1 MKKKILLK
9 APDHWNIAI
18 YKYDTPK
25 VTKRYPVF
33 LLHGIASNHT
43 IWDTGVKKYDFAPRL
58 VEEGYQVYSLDLRGR
73 SGSDGPHT
81 GRGDSW
87 SIDDYLLCDLPTA
100 IEFILEDTG
109 IEKLHWIGHSL
120 GGILGFFYQ
129 IRHKASNLQSLTA
142 FASALT
148 YTFSTINH
156 FRTYMDYMSAMM
168 YYPVDLWFKA
178 MYPII
183 DYDTYFSR
191 FIWDS
196 GNLDPEVKRSIL
208 NNMVQKI
215 AVLEWNQIKTI
226 SAAEGMPRISGGFNH
241 YVNDRRIVTPAYLI
255 TGDRDWVCAVDGVEW
270 TREKLNCPVKT
281 AIFGKDYGNK
291 SHYGHI
297 DIVCGINAPSETWPT
312 VIDWLAEK
320 DNLD

>member
-1 MKKKILLK
+1 MKTKILLK
-9 APDHWNIAI
+9 TPDHWNIAL
-18 YKYDTPK
+18 YKYHNEN
-25 VTKRYPVF
+25 VTKKYPVF

-43 IWDTGVKKYDFAPRL
+43 VWDTGYKEFDFSNRL
-58 VEEGYQVYSLDLRGR
+58 TEEGFQVYSLDLRGR

-87 SIDDYLLCDLPTA
+87 SIDDYLLCDLPAA
-100 IEFILEDTG
+100 IEYILEDCST
-109 IEKLHWIGHSL
+109 EKLHWVGHSL

-156 FRTYMDYMSAMM
+156 MRTYMDYLSAMM
-168 YYPVDLWFKA
+168 YYPVDIWYKA
-178 MYPII
+178 VWPFI
-183 DYDTYFSR
+183 DMDTYFTR
-191 FIWDS
+191 FIWNAE
-196 GNLDPEVKRSIL
+196 NLAPEVKRVIITDT
-208 NNMVQKI
+208 VQKI

-241 YVNDRRIVTPAYLI
+241 YVNDRRIVTPAFLI

-270 TREKLNCPVKT
+270 TRDQLKCPSKM
-281 AIFGKDYGNK
+281 AIFGKDYG
-291 SHYGHI
+291 SATHYGHM
-297 DIVCGINAPSETWPT
+297 DIVCGINAPYETWPAA
-312 VIDWLAEK
+312 INWINEREDS
-320 DNLD
+320 